1 MFAIIKTGGK
11 QYKVEK
17 GTKLDIERIEKKEGE
32 SFNLNQVLLI
42 SDKTATKIGT
52 PFVEGAYV
60 IAKII
65 AHKRGEKVKIFK
77 MKAKKRYRRTKGH
90 RQELTTIEITD
101 IKASGGTAVPKT
113 EKVEKTPK
121 AETPAKVEK
130 APKAEK
136 PKTEKAPKTEKP
148 KKVKKTTPKA
158 APKKATK

>member
-32 SFNLNQVLLI
+32 SFNLDQVLLI

-52 PFVEGAYV
+52 PFVEGAYA
-60 IAKII
+60 IAKLI

-77 MKAKKRYRRTKGH
+77 MKAKKRYRKSQGH

-101 IKASGGTAVPKT
+101 IKASGGTAATKA
-113 EKVEKTPK
+113 EKTPK
-121 AETPAKVEK
+121 AEKSETAVVEK
-130 APKAEK
+130 TKK
-136 PKTEKAPKTEKP
+136 SIKTVKTPKTTKTEKP
-148 KKVKKTTPKA
+148 KKTVKTTPQKV
-158 APKKATK
+158 

>member
-17 GTKLDIERIEKKEGE
+17 GTKLDIERIKKKEGE
-32 SFNLNQVLLI
+32 SFNLDQVLLI

-65 AHKRGEKVKIFK
+65 THKRGEKVKIFK
-77 MKAKKRYRRTKGH
+77 MKAKKRYRRTQGH

-101 IKASGGTAVPKT
+101 IKASGGTSTA
-113 EKVEKTPK
+113 
-121 AETPAKVEK
+121 
-130 APKAEK
+130 KAEK
-136 PKTEKAPKTEKP
+136 PTKAEKTVKAPKTAKP
-148 KKVKKTTPKA
+148 KK
-158 APKKATK
+158 PKKQ